1 MSIKALID
9 KIDDLKTAIESI
21 EVLVQLYSQEHL
33 KPVLINLKEQK
44 QITAKQLSAYK
55 NNIEAQCEEVNRLS
69 HM

>member
-9 KIDDLKTAIESI
+9 KIDDFKTAIESI
-21 EVLVQLYSQEHL
+21 EVLVQSYNQEHL

-55 NNIEAQCEEVNRLS
+55 NNIEVQCQEVNRLS
-69 HM
+69 HI